1 MGHVKVVACD
11 TIPAVRRMME
21 EKWIQATIVQQP
33 WRQGY
38 QALDVAIRY
47 LVGDEIT
54 GNIEIENEIKLYE
67 NL

>member
-1 MGHVKVVACD
+1 M
-11 TIPAVRRMME
+11 
-21 EKWIQATIVQQP
+21 QQP